1 MKKIYKFLLGL
12 LIVVV
17 IIFGYVQY
25 KFITVENAVIEYLT
39 VKEDIS
45 EESITSEP
53 FIANLS
59 GDKNWMV
66 SVKIEDDP
74 KTYAYYLNKQKK
86 IVLESYVENG
96 EVSIVYK
103 IIN

>member
-1 MKKIYKFLLGL
+1 MCNINLLL
-12 LIVVV
+12 LNI
-17 IIFGYVQY
+17 
-25 KFITVENAVIEYLT
+25 VIEYLT

-74 KTYAYYLNKQKK
+74 KNICILFK
-86 IVLESYVENG
+86 
-96 EVSIVYK
+96 
-103 IIN
+103 